1 MSSSST
7 IHFYLAAATLFFA
20 ALFHGPSPSHAQL
33 SPTFYDRTCPQVTK
47 IIRDVIYKE
56 LRTDIRIAASLNRLH
71 FHDCFVNGCDGSLL
85 LDNSPTIDSEKQSL
99 GNNNS
104 VRGFDVVDRMKSQL
118 EKVCPGVVS
127 CADILTIASQI
138 SVTLSGGPSWTNL
151 LGRRDGLTASRA
163 LADENLPSPFD
174 SLELLK
180 QRFTKVGLN
189 GDVDLVALSG
199 AHTFGKARCLGFAHR
214 LFNFSG
220 QGAPD
225 PTLNKSFLKKLQK
238 ICPQGGNGSVITDL
252 DVTTPN
258 AFDNAYFTNL
268 KIGKGLLETDQIL
281 LSAPGADTADI
292 VKKFSKNTFAF
303 FEAFVL
309 SMIRM
314 GNLSVLTGN
323 QGEIRLNCR
332 VVNGPSTLSDDNL
345 VSSI

>member
-1 MSSSST
+1 MFFRSYIWPFRFLISEYFFITLARNSFT
-7 IHFYLAAATLFFA
+7 I
-20 ALFHGPSPSHAQL
+20 
-33 SPTFYDRTCPQVTK
+33 
-47 IIRDVIYKE
+47 
-56 LRTDIRIAASLNRLH
+56 
-71 FHDCFVNGCDGSLL
+71 
-85 LDNSPTIDSEKQSL
+85 
-99 GNNNS
+99 
-104 VRGFDVVDRMKSQL
+104 
-118 EKVCPGVVS
+118 
-127 CADILTIASQI
+127 
-138 SVTLSGGPSWTNL
+138 
-151 LGRRDGLTASRA
+151 
-163 LADENLPSPFD
+163 
-174 SLELLK
+174 
-180 QRFTKVGLN
+180 
-189 GDVDLVALSG
+189 LSG

-345 VSSI
+345 VSSIWTSETLKSYLC